1 MRQSDV
7 QMLQG
12 APCRCDQDSGPDS
25 EDHQQS
31 ERHTKRERAEISDR
45 IMRSW
50 HSGARG
56 RKARQLMAAA
66 DMRNPHQQFRKKSGR
81 DGYEHET
88 IHPDEFMSR
97 VFKFKCMLSDVDI
110 DT

>member
-1 MRQSDV
+1 
-7 QMLQG
+7 
-12 APCRCDQDSGPDS
+12 
-25 EDHQQS
+25 
-31 ERHTKRERAEISDR
+31 
-45 IMRSW
+45 
-50 HSGARG
+50 
-56 RKARQLMAAA
+56 MAAA